1 MKIVKSILLL
11 SLAILN
17 FSTNTVA
24 QKTVSM
30 PKKDFIL
37 STLKENRVPTV
48 GICILSNGKIKQ
60 AKVFGRLPDNSPA
73 PDNTIFNIASLTK
86 PLISMM
92 TVMLVSRNEWNLDEP
107 LFHFW
112 TDPDVAADPRHKLL
126 TTRHVLSHRTGLP
139 NWRGNEPG
147 GKLSFA
153 FEPGTQWK
161 YSGEGFEYLRQSLEQ
176 KFKMPIEA
184 LAEKLL
190 FKPFKM
196 RDTRF
201 YWDET
206 MDEKRYANRFH
217 ADGTPFEL
225 ETWKTANAA
234 NLVLVTVRD
243 YGKLGIEV
251 MKGSGLSE
259 KVFKEMISTQTV
271 LENKKEFGLGWSLVK
286 NLSNGE
292 YALVHTG
299 RNPGIN
305 TIVILLP
312 ESKRGIVVFTNGEKG
327 DLVYQKIIGESFDLG
342 KEIIERVK

>member
-1 MKIVKSILLL
+1 MKTVKSIFLLYFIVL
-11 SLAILN
+11 S
-17 FSTNTVA
+17 FSTNTFA
-24 QKTVSM
+24 QKPISM

-37 STLKENRVPTV
+37 SSMKENNVPTV
-48 GICILSNGKIKQ
+48 GICILNNGKIKQ
-60 AKVFGRLPDNSPA
+60 AKVFGRLPDNSPT

-86 PLISMM
+86 PLV
-92 TVMLVSRNEWNLDEP
+92 TELTLMLVSRNEWNLDEP

-112 TDPDVAADPRHKLL
+112 TDPDVADDPRHKLL

-139 NWRGNEPG
+139 NWKGNEPG

-161 YSGEGFEYLRQSLEQ
+161 YSGEGFEYLRQSLER
-176 KFKMPIEA
+176 KFKMPIEK

-206 MDEKRYANRFH
+206 MDGKRYANRFH
-217 ADGTPFEL
+217 GDGTPFEL

-234 NLVLVTVRD
+234 NLVLITVRD
-243 YGKLGIEV
+243 YGKFGVEV

-259 KVFKEMISTQTV
+259 KVFNEMTLTQTV

-327 DLVYQKIIGESFDLG
+327 DMVYQKIIGDSFDLG
-342 KEIIERVK
+342 KEIIDRIK